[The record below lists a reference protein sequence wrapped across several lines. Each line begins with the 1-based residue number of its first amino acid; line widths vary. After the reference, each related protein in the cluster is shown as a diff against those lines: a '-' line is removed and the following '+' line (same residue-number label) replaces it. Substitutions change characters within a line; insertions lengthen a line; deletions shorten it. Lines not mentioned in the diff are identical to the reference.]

1 MRPRKGT
8 MKSIYCLCQ
17 QCTAKWFCG
26 RLPQGCPRCRSHDFL
41 TTLARRPWTRA
52 PDASENATR
61 AFQNSTEPQVAQ
73 NTSPSLPIE
82 GASLASA

>member
-8 MKSIYCLCQ
+8 MKSIYCLCE

-26 RLPQGCPRCRSHDFL
+26 RLPHSCPRCGSHEFL

-52 PDASENATR
+52 PDASENVTR
-61 AFQNSTEPQVAQ
+61 ALQNSTEPQVEQ
-73 NTSPSLPIE
+73 NTTPPLPIE